1 MDKKTTTQRIFRG
14 IVNFSQKSGSY
25 VCIDGGFS
33 IQSHGGIAS
42 NCPPNTQ
49 INDGNWHHVVVTYI
63 EGQGYIGFKD
73 GVQVFNV
80 TNSGALRVTKLEMP
94 I

>member
-1 MDKKTTTQRIFRG
+1 MLVVFQFNQIG
-14 IVNFSQKSGSY
+14 N
-25 VCIDGGFS
+25 
-33 IQSHGGIAS
+33 AS

-49 INDGNWHHVVVTYI
+49 INKIGIMLWPYI

-80 TNSGALRVTKLEMP
+80 TNSNLRVIMKCL
-94 I
+94 